1 MAARHKNG
9 PSALHNCRSDDT
21 TSGTSGST
29 ESEMHGSYNW
39 RRGNDPPLQE
49 VDMTALLSMRRSEE
63 SNANELQQRI
73 RDLEAQ
79 IIACNKSRYGR
90 ISSYGQRGKNIL
102 RKSKH
107 TLSTQDLINQGVVAA
122 FLREAVWP
130 RTKLLPRI
138 GLNGGRKKT
147 ACARWYWKKYL
158 YQWALMEGRT
168 GNRCC

>member
-9 PSALHNCRSDDT
+9 SSAFHNRRSDNT

-39 RRGNDPPLQE
+39 GGNDPPLPE
-49 VDMTALLSMRRSEE
+49 VNMTALLSMRRLEE
-63 SNANELQQRI
+63 SNANKLKQRV

-79 IIACNKSRYGR
+79 IIECNKSKYGK

-102 RKSKH
+102 RKSKN

-122 FLREAVWP
+122 FLRESVWP
-130 RTKLLPRI
+130 RTKLLPKNWTTWR
-138 GLNGGRKKT
+138 
-147 ACARWYWKKYL
+147 
-158 YQWALMEGRT
+158 E
-168 GNRCC
+168 

>member
-1 MAARHKNG
+1 MADRHNNG
-9 PSALHNCRSDDT
+9 PLAFHNRRSDDT

-29 ESEMHGSYNW
+29 DSEKNGSYNW

-79 IIACNKSRYGR
+79 IIECNKSRYGK
-90 ISSYGQRGKNIL
+90 INAYGQRGKNIL

-107 TLSTQDLINQGVVAA
+107 TLSTQDQINQGVVAA
-122 FLREAVWP
+122 FLPEAVWP
-130 RTKLLPRI
+130 RTKLMPKNWTKWREEKNSLCQMI
-138 GLNGGRKKT
+138 LKKV
-147 ACARWYWKKYL
+147 AISRH
-158 YQWALMEGRT
+158 
-168 GNRCC
+168 

>member
-9 PSALHNCRSDDT
+9 PSANHNRRSDNT

-29 ESEMHGSYNW
+29 ESEMHGSYDW
-39 RRGNDPPLQE
+39 RENNAQLPE
-49 VDMTALLSMRRSEE
+49 VDMTALLSLRHSEE

-73 RDLEAQ
+73 RDLDAQ
-79 IIACNKSRYGR
+79 IIECNKSKYGK

-122 FLREAVWP
+122 FLGESVWP
-130 RTKLLPRI
+130 CTKLLPKNWTKWREE
-138 GLNGGRKKT
+138 GKK
-147 ACARWYWKKYL
+147 
-158 YQWALMEGRT
+158 
-168 GNRCC
+168 